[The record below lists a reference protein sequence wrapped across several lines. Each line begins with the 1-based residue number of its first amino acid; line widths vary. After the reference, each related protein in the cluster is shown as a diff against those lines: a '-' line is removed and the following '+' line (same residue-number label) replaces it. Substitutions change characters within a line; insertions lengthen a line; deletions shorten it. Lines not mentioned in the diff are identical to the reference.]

1 VLAAWVGG
9 MLVVL
14 LASRGGE
21 DGFGM
26 AGGLVGLFAVA
37 AFALWAEA
45 AIDARRAVSG
55 LRPVVSSRAML
66 WACVALVGLS
76 ILLATV
82 LTLPSLQTSSGG
94 PVP

>member
-1 VLAAWVGG
+1 
-9 MLVVL
+9 
-14 LASRGGE
+14 
-21 DGFGM
+21 
-26 AGGLVGLFAVA
+26 VA
-37 AFALWAEA
+37 
-45 AIDARRAVSG
+45 G